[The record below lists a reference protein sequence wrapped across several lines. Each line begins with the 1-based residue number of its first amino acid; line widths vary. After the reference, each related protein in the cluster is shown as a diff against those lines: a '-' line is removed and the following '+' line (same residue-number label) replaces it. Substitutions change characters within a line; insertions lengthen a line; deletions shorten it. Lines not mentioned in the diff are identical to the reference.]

1 MENTFNIQIKAI
13 RNVLVASVL
22 IMFLKFIAF
31 FITHSNAILSDA
43 LESIINVVAGLF
55 AYFSMRYA
63 ARPKDINHPY
73 GHGKIEF
80 ISAGF
85 EGGLILIA
93 GILIITKAIYSFIFP
108 VEIDHLDKGALL
120 AGFAGIVNFFLG
132 RYLIKTGERYRS
144 ITLVADG
151 KHLQSDTLSS
161 VGLIIGIVI
170 IYFTKM
176 VWLDNILA
184 IAFALIIIFTGFK
197 LIRKALAGL
206 MDEADEVIIKDVLK
220 VLSENR
226 REQWIDVHNLRTQQ
240 YGSSFHIDCHM
251 TLPWYNSLQDTH
263 EELKKVDELIVK
275 KFHDKVELFI
285 HADPCL
291 PESCSICQLNHC
303 KERTSPFIQKIEWT
317 YTNMVNNEKHQLK
330 NLT

>member
-1 MENTFNIQIKAI
+1 MLF
-13 RNVLVASVL
+13 
-22 IMFLKFIAF
+22 KFVAF

-43 LESIINVVAGLF
+43 LESIINVVAGIF
-55 AYFSMRYA
+55 AYYSMRYA

-93 GILIITKAIYSFIFP
+93 GILIIGKSIYAFIYP

-120 AGFAGIVNFFLG
+120 AGLAGIANFFLG
-132 RYLIKTGERYRS
+132 RYLIKTGEKYRS

-151 KHLQSDTLSS
+151 KHLQSDTISS
-161 VGLIIGIVI
+161 IGLIVGIIV
-170 IYFTKM
+170 IYFTDL

-197 LIRKALAGL
+197 LTRKALAGL
-206 MDEADEVIIKDVLK
+206 MDEADEAIIKDVLN
-220 VLSENR
+220 VLNNHRSK
-226 REQWIDVHNLRTQQ
+226 QWIDVHNLRTQQ

-251 TLPWYNSLQDTH
+251 TLPWYNSLHDTH

-275 KFHDKVELFI
+275 NFHDKVELFI

-291 PESCSICQLNHC
+291 PESCSICQLTDC
-303 KERTSPFIQKIEWT
+303 KERSTQFVKTIEWN
-317 YTNMVNNEKHQLK
+317 YENMVKNEKHRLS

>member
-1 MENTFNIQIKAI
+1 
-13 RNVLVASVL
+13 
-22 IMFLKFIAF
+22 MFLKFIAF

-93 GILIITKAIYSFIFP
+93 GILIIGKAVYSFIFP

-240 YGSSFHIDCHM
+240 
-251 TLPWYNSLQDTH
+251 
-263 EELKKVDELIVK
+263 
-275 KFHDKVELFI
+275 
-285 HADPCL
+285 
-291 PESCSICQLNHC
+291 
-303 KERTSPFIQKIEWT
+303 
-317 YTNMVNNEKHQLK
+317 
-330 NLT
+330 